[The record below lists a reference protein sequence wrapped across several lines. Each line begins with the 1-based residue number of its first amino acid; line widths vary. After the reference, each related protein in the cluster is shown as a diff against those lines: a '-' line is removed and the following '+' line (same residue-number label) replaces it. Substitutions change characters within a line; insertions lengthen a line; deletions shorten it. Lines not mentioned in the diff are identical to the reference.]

1 MDNIREI
8 ELKKLKTFL
17 DNPGYFPILIIGDN
31 GTGKEYK
38 LKQAMGE
45 KKVAVFQPF
54 EIGNSESEMSR
65 IFENDIILLKN
76 VEELTPI
83 QQVILWKALSTTDG
97 QIGLESNRGFK
108 RIIFTTT
115 FDISALRENKEF
127 QSRLWD
133 RISQLVISLP
143 SFKDFSN
150 VITDFKAVW
159 RNMKFK
165 SYELYPDN
173 GELSYWLKDKCG
185 TFAGNFRDLDK
196 IAILWHQYRII
207 EYPVISEDKE
217 FKPDSKVEAKIFTK
231 VRDDFEKFC
240 HFPTQKTDTTNFY
253 EFEKGKSWDQIER
266 EFRSKF
272 KHWAKK
278 EYHTIKDATEKLNM
292 PLRKMDKW

>member
-1 MDNIREI
+1 MENIREI
-8 ELKKLKTFL
+8 EVNKLRAFL
-17 DNPGYFPILIIGDN
+17 DNPGYFPVLIIGDN
-31 GTGKEYK
+31 GTGKEYT
-38 LKQAMGE
+38 LKKTLG
-45 KKVAVFQPF
+45 KKTVSVFQPF
-54 EIGNSESEMSR
+54 EIGNSESEMSH
-65 IFENDIILLKN
+65 IFDNDIILLKN

-83 QQVILWKALSTTDG
+83 QQDILWKALSTTDG
-97 QIGLESNRGFK
+97 QIGFKSNRGFK

-115 FDISALRENKEF
+115 FDISTLRDNKQF

-143 SFKDFSN
+143 SFKDLSN
-150 VITDFKAVW
+150 VLTDFKAVW
-159 RNMKFK
+159 EKMKFESLNK
-165 SYELYPDN
+165 YPGN
-173 GELSYWLKDKCG
+173 GDLSCWLKDKCG

-207 EYPVISEDKE
+207 EYPVISEKKG
-217 FKPDSKVEAKIFTK
+217 FTPDSKVEAKIFTK

-240 HFPTQKTDTTNFY
+240 HFPTQKTDITNIY
-253 EFEKGKSWDQIER
+253 EFEKGKTWDQIER